1 MSICITNSFPWVP
14 GLTIFQSSFRP
25 ADKKIHDTTFSIIAD
40 PFEEVNLAPE
50 QPHLVEMLTKRLDH
64 YKASMMEPHITDQVA
79 RGNPNKFGGIWSTG
93 WCSPSNDEVQ
103 IVVV

>member
-1 MSICITNSFPWVP
+1 MMKFKLSLSEIKLIYRVS
-14 GLTIFQSSFRP
+14 LYLS
-25 ADKKIHDTTFSIIAD
+25 KKYTTLLFSIIAD

-50 QPHLVEMLTKRLDH
+50 QPHLVDFMTKRLDH
-64 YKASMMEPHITDQVA
+64 YKASMIEPHIADQVV

-93 WCSPSNDEVQ
+93 WCSPLNDKVQ

>member
-1 MSICITNSFPWVP
+1 MGRSTFTVRIYTYCETLYTTLLFSF
-14 GLTIFQSSFRP
+14 
-25 ADKKIHDTTFSIIAD
+25 IAD

-50 QPHLVEMLTKRLDH
+50 QPHLVELLAKRLDH

-93 WCSPSNDEVQ
+93 WCSPSNDRVQ